1 MGAGKSRHSHH
12 PLKIGYIYMYMYI
25 YIYVC
30 IHKYNYIY
38 IYQSVFVQVAWHTE
52 WQTRHTETLVSLPPD
67 ALPQSCKHG
76 EMNYTVTLSG
86 AKIQVQFV
94 PRAFY
99 ITKAAAGVLVD
110 GSRTFS
116 WSTYGGVQF
125 AWQAT
130 KIAAGVLL
138 ESGLPID

>member
-1 MGAGKSRHSHH
+1 LVQR
-12 PLKIGYIYMYMYI
+12 
-25 YIYVC
+25 
-30 IHKYNYIY
+30 
-38 IYQSVFVQVAWHTE
+38 VFVQVAWHAE

-67 ALPQSCKHG
+67 AMPQSCKHG
-76 EMNYTVTLSG
+76 EMNYTVNLSG

-99 ITKAAAGVLVD
+99 ITKAASGVEVAC
-110 GSRTFS
+110 SRTFS
-116 WSTYGGVQF
+116 WSTYGGVEF

-138 ESGLPID
+138 ESGLDVD